1 MLMKRSVI
9 EIVNEILQ
17 LEGNKKTEIMY
28 KTALTYPQAMRYI
41 KALADRSLLNSTKD
55 ERGRDI
61 YHVTERG
68 RELSGHIDV
77 VINLLGLGESL
88 N

>member
-28 KTALTYPQAMRYI
+28 KTTLTYPQAMRATS
-41 KALADRSLLNSTKD
+41 AL
-55 ERGRDI
+55 
-61 YHVTERG
+61 
-68 RELSGHIDV
+68 
-77 VINLLGLGESL
+77 
-88 N
+88 

>member
-1 MLMKRSVI
+1 MMAKRSVV

-17 LEGNKKTEIMY
+17 LEGKKKTEIMY

-41 KALADRSLLNSTKD
+41 KAMSSRELLETTKD
-55 ERGRDI
+55 AKGRDV

-68 RELSGHIDV
+68 RVLGGHIDQ
-77 VINLLGLGESL
+77 VIGLLGLGE
-88 N
+88 NVN